1 MRRSTLL
8 AAWMAV
14 AASVLAAPLGAGGA
28 LPERIALLNGFR
40 PEGIA
45 ISRGGTFYVGS
56 IATGAIY
63 RGSVKTGEGQTI
75 NDGATTGRSS
85 IGIELHG
92 GKLYVAGGMT
102 GSGFVYSAR
111 SGRLLKI
118 YRFTTETT
126 TFVNDVVV
134 ARGAA
139 YFTDSRRP
147 FLYRVPVGDNGKGHH
162 GHGKG
167 HRHEATA
174 IPLSG
179 AIVYGEGNNANGIDK
194 TRDGR
199 TLIIVQT
206 NVGKLF
212 TVDRRTGLTREIV
225 LDEPVVNGDGI
236 LLDDRTL
243 YVVQNRDNKVAVVR
257 LARNLESGDVVTHLT
272 DPDFDVP
279 TTIDDFGDRLYAV
292 NARFRPTPPP
302 PDHEYWLAQFTK
314 VSD

>member
-1 MRRSTLL
+1 MRRITLL

-14 AASVLAAPLGAGGA
+14 AASVLATPLGAGGGLPEKIA
-28 LPERIALLNGFR
+28 LPDGFR

-45 ISRGGTFYVGS
+45 ISQNGTFYVGS
-56 IATGAIY
+56 IPTGAIY
-63 RGSVKTGEGQTI
+63 RGSLKTGEGELI
-75 NDGATTGRSS
+75 NQGAATGRAS
-85 IGIELHG
+85 IGIELHDG
-92 GKLYVAGGMT
+92 RLYVAGGST
-102 GSGFVYSAR
+102 GSGFVFSAR
-111 SGRLLKI
+111 SGRLLKT
-118 YRFTTETT
+118 YRFTTETD

-147 FLYRVPVGDNGKGHH
+147 FLYRVPIASHGHH
-162 GHGKG
+162 GHG
-167 HRHEATA
+167 HPREATA

-179 AIVYGEGNNANGIDK
+179 AIVYVAGNNANGIDK
-194 TRDGR
+194 SRDGR

-212 TVDRRTGLTREIV
+212 TVNPRTGLTREIV

-236 LLDDRTL
+236 LLDGRTL

-257 LARNLESGDVVTHLT
+257 LSRRLRSGDVQMHIT

-279 TTIDDFGDRLYAV
+279 TTIDDFGKRLYAV

-302 PDHEYWLAQFTK
+302 PDFDYWLAQFRK

>member
-1 MRRSTLL
+1 MRRITLL

-14 AASVLAAPLGAGGA
+14 AASVLAAPLGAGGGLPEKIA
-28 LPERIALLNGFR
+28 LPDGFR

-45 ISRGGTFYVGS
+45 ISQNGTFYVGS
-56 IATGAIY
+56 IPTGAIY
-63 RGSVKTGEGQTI
+63 RGSLKTGEGEII
-75 NDGATTGRSS
+75 NPGAATGRAS
-85 IGIELHG
+85 IGIELHDG
-92 GKLYVAGGMT
+92 RLYVAGGST
-102 GSGFVYSAR
+102 GSGFVFSAR
-111 SGRLLKI
+111 SGRLLKT
-118 YRFTTETT
+118 YRFTTETD

-134 ARGAA
+134 ARGFA

-147 FLYRVPVGDNGKGHH
+147 FLYRVPIGDRGKGHH
-162 GHGKG
+162 KHGHP
-167 HRHEATA
+167 REATA

-179 AIVYGEGNNANGIDK
+179 QIVYLAGNNANGIDK
-194 TRDGR
+194 SRDGR

-212 TVDRRTGLTREIV
+212 TVNRRTGLTREIV

-236 LLDDRTL
+236 LLDGRTL

-257 LARNLESGDVVTHLT
+257 LSRRLRSGDVQMHIT

-279 TTIDDFGDRLYAV
+279 TTIDDFGKRLYAV

-302 PDHEYWLAQFTK
+302 PDFDYWLAQFRK

>member
-1 MRRSTLL
+1 MRRITLL

-14 AASVLAAPLGAGGA
+14 AASVLAAPLGAGGGLPEKIA
-28 LPERIALLNGFR
+28 LPDGFR

-45 ISRGGTFYVGS
+45 ISQNGTFYVGS
-56 IATGAIY
+56 IPTGAIY
-63 RGSVKTGEGQTI
+63 RGSLKTGEGELI
-75 NDGATTGRSS
+75 NQGAATGRAS
-85 IGIELHG
+85 IGIELHDG
-92 GKLYVAGGMT
+92 RLYVAGGST
-102 GSGFVYSAR
+102 GSGFVFNAR
-111 SGRLLKI
+111 SGRLLKT
-118 YRFTTETT
+118 YRFTTETD

-147 FLYRVPVGDNGKGHH
+147 FLYRVPIGSHRHH
-162 GHGKG
+162 GHG
-167 HRHEATA
+167 HPREATA

-179 AIVYGEGNNANGIDK
+179 AIVYGAGNNANGIDK
-194 TRDGR
+194 SRDGR

-212 TVDRRTGLTREIV
+212 TVNRRTGLTREIV

-236 LLDDRTL
+236 LLDGRTL
-243 YVVQNRDNKVAVVR
+243 YVVQNRDNRVAVVR
-257 LARNLESGDVVTHLT
+257 LSRRLRSGDVQMHIT

-279 TTIDDFGDRLYAV
+279 TTIDDFGKRLYAV
-292 NARFRPTPPP
+292 NARFRPAPPP
-302 PDHEYWLAQFTK
+302 PDFDYWLAQFRK